1 MFRVLSAC
9 VLAWAG
15 LAAAG
20 HAQTAD
26 NGFNLSA
33 GYSRIDLENFDLGAA
48 TIRGG
53 YDFNRYLGVE
63 AQLDI
68 GIDGDDANAC
78 PVDAVCIA
86 AISTLDLEYSVGAFA
101 VGRVPLTDSFSVFG
115 RLGYVTTEFDA
126 NFAYG
131 GSTDDQAIAWGVGA
145 QYEVWENGAIRFDY
159 TRTDYDD
166 FGEADSFGLSY
177 VHRFGG

>member
-48 TIRGG
+48 TISGG
-53 YDFNRYLGVE
+53 YDFKRYLGV
-63 AQLDI
+63 
-68 GIDGDDANAC
+68 
-78 PVDAVCIA
+78 
-86 AISTLDLEYSVGAFA
+86 
-101 VGRVPLTDSFSVFG
+101 
-115 RLGYVTTEFDA
+115 
-126 NFAYG
+126 
-131 GSTDDQAIAWGVGA
+131 
-145 QYEVWENGAIRFDY
+145 
-159 TRTDYDD
+159 
-166 FGEADSFGLSY
+166 
-177 VHRFGG
+177 

>member
-1 MFRVLSAC
+1 M
-9 VLAWAG
+9 
-15 LAAAG
+15 
-20 HAQTAD
+20 
-26 NGFNLSA
+26 
-33 GYSRIDLENFDLGAA
+33 
-48 TIRGG
+48 
-53 YDFNRYLGVE
+53 
-63 AQLDI
+63 
-68 GIDGDDANAC
+68 
-78 PVDAVCIA
+78 
-86 AISTLDLEYSVGAFA
+86 
-101 VGRVPLTDSFSVFG
+101 PLTDSFSVFG